1 MAESKKEVKES
12 EIFPW
17 DDSMRPEWNGPG
29 GVAAKAESKSHLFS
43 PITIKG
49 VTFKNRIT
57 VSPMY
62 FIM

>member
-1 MAESKKEVKES
+1 MDGKKEVKKS

-29 GVAAKAESKSHLFS
+29 AVVQNSQNKSHLFS
-43 PITIKG
+43 PITIRG

-57 VSPMY
+57 VSPM
-62 FIM
+62 